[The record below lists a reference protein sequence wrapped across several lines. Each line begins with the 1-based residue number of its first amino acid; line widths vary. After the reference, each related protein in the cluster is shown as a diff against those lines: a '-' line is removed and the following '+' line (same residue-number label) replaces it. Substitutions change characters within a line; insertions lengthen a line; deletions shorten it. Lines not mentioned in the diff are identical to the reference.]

1 MKIVNVKIVNV
12 IVVPNKK
19 AKQRKQERREK
30 NEYLQK
36 HGKTPGQIRRKK
48 KRK

>member
-1 MKIVNVKIVNV
+1 M
-12 IVVPNKK
+12 PNKK
-19 AKQRKQERREK
+19 AKLRKQERREK

-36 HGKTPGQIRRKK
+36 HGRTPGQIRRKK